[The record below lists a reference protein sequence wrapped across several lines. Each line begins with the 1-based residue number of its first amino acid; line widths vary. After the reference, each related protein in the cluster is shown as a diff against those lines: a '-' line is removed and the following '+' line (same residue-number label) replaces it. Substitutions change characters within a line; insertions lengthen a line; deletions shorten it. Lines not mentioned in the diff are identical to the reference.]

1 MIVSH
6 NISVLSN
13 IDNTRSKLLSVS
25 ITLQIMLENP
35 LLSHSTRERTA
46 NISISL
52 LETEKKIQVKRTI
65 HRNGDKYSF

>member
-1 MIVSH
+1 
-6 NISVLSN
+6 
-13 IDNTRSKLLSVS
+13 
-25 ITLQIMLENP
+25 MLENS
-35 LLSHSTRERTA
+35 LLSHSTRARTA